1 MDSRTGSTFPD
12 EADKGSMMRC
22 KKKMIRRKKK
32 ATIINRA
39 GSNNIIP
46 TVGPSKLPG
55 PIVPLT
61 YIPNPSPADDPE
73 PEATQPAT
81 HQRARGVRSIPWKTG
96 RRRGG
101 KHGEGAG
108 ADEGGG
114 VRAVAVP
121 AEGDAGAVEGHHHQ
135 DPPQGHGELDLRH
148 APRHPSRRHLPV
160 SPRAP
165 CVLAR

>member
-1 MDSRTGSTFPD
+1 
-12 EADKGSMMRC
+12 
-22 KKKMIRRKKK
+22 
-32 ATIINRA
+32 
-39 GSNNIIP
+39 
-46 TVGPSKLPG
+46 GPSKLPG

-61 YIPNPSPADDPE
+61 YNPSPADDSE

-148 APRHPSRRHLPV
+148 APRHPSRRHLPIRHV
-160 SPRAP
+160 VQRAGEAVP
-165 CVLAR
+165 QILNAMLSKLTVTAVGVFMMGSVILQ